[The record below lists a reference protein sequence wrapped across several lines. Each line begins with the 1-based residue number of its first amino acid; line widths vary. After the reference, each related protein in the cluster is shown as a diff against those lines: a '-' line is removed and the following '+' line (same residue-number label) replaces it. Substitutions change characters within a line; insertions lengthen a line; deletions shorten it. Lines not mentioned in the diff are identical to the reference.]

1 MSVQVIAV
9 DRPELAPLEMPDRF
23 QRDVIYFVTLN
34 DDPQQ
39 KPLPKHEYWICRED
53 AQRLLDEGVFDLVS
67 PLDASKNAEVEIS
80 EEQEVWLEWMTANE
94 VERIR
99 IEVISR

>member
-9 DRPELAPLEMPDRF
+9 DRPELAPLEMPERF
-23 QRDVIYFVTLN
+23 RHDVTYFMTLPDN
-34 DDPQQ
+34 HGEG
-39 KPLPKHEYWICRED
+39 PLPKHEYWIRRQD

-67 PLDASKNAEVEIS
+67 PLDSSKKAEIEIS
-80 EEQEVWLEWMTANE
+80 DEQEVWLEWMIANE

-99 IEVISR
+99 IE